1 MERIMPYIQTH
12 SQEEPSALALKKVI
26 QLAYRH
32 YYHARVTEFMPTLAQ
47 VFVEKGSQSGDR
59 LIATCGLRSADERL
73 LLEQYLPETI
83 EKCISEKEKIAVE
96 RKQILEVGQ
105 LVMQDTKET
114 KTLFRVMTEYCK
126 EHHFDYMV
134 FTVVRVLKTHLD
146 RYCVPT
152 RELARADVSQVKQP
166 EQWGHYYRHEPVV
179 LYVDVASA
187 YDVLHENELIRNC
200 G

>member
-1 MERIMPYIQTH
+1 MPYIQTH
-12 SQEEPSALALKKVI
+12 YQEEDSALALKKVI

-32 YYHARVTEFMPTLAQ
+32 YYRARVTDFMPMLAQ
-47 VFVEKGSQSGDR
+47 VFVKNGTQPGRR
-59 LIATCGLRSADERL
+59 LIATCGLRSADEIL
-73 LLEQYLPETI
+73 LLEQYLPAPI
-83 EKCISEKEKIAVE
+83 EKCISENEKTAVE
-96 RKQILEVGQ
+96 RKKILEVGQ
-105 LVMQDTKET
+105 LVMQDAKEI
-114 KTLFRVMTEYCK
+114 KTLFRMMTEYCK

-152 RELARADVSQVKQP
+152 RELARADISQVKQP

-179 LYVDVASA
+179 LYVNVASA
-187 YDVLHENELIRNC
+187 YDVLHENELIRHC